1 MTNEDIVGQIL
12 AACPGIARE
21 QVLER
26 LDREKRRTGGF
37 ISDETLLKV
46 IAAEFGCEIPNG
58 EATMPTLSLADL
70 IPSLNNVSAV
80 GRVVAVFAPKT
91 FSGNRS
97 GKFASLLITDKS
109 GILRVVLW
117 NDKTDLI
124 ESGKLKVGQVV
135 RFCKAYTKEDR
146 AGKVELHIGEKGE
159 VEINPYDVQAKD
171 YPTISKFATKIGE
184 LNADN
189 KNRKVNIAGTVK
201 RLFSASTFEREDSSS
216 GKVMRFILADE
227 TGEIS
232 VVVWNEK
239 VDALEKTLRNGLQLQ
254 IVNAKVKKALGEG
267 SEVHVDSVTYVEAVE
282 SAEEMLRIADL
293 KEGLSRVNVE
303 GEIVTKPVLRN
314 VKTSKEELLKV
325 VSFELKD
332 ETGRIWVSA
341 WRKHAEMTGTL
352 KQGARVIIKHA
363 YVKKGFGDQLE
374 ISTRDATTITAVS

>member
-12 AACPGIARE
+12 AACPRIARE

-37 ISDETLLKV
+37 ISEETLLKV

-58 EATMPTLSLADL
+58 EATMPTLSLGDL

-80 GRVVAVFAPKT
+80 GRVVAVFAPKM

-109 GILRVVLW
+109 GILRIVLW
-117 NDKTDLI
+117 NSKTDLI
-124 ESGKLKVGQVV
+124 ESGKLKVGQIV
-135 RFCKAYTKEDR
+135 RFSRAYTKEDR

-159 VEINPYDVQAKD
+159 VETNPHDAQAKD

-184 LNADN
+184 LAPNN

-201 RLFSASTFEREDSSS
+201 NLFSASTFEREDLSS
-216 GKVMRFILADE
+216 GKVMRFVLADE
-227 TGEIS
+227 TGEIP

-239 VDALEKTLRNGLQLQ
+239 VDELEKVLRNGVQLQ

-267 SEVHVDSVTYVEAVE
+267 LEVHVDSVTYVEVVE
-282 SAEEMLRIADL
+282 SADEVQRIADL

-303 GEIVTKPVLRN
+303 GEIVTKPMLRN
-314 VKTSKEELLKV
+314 VKTSREELLKV
-325 VSFELKD
+325 ASFELKD
-332 ETGRIWVSA
+332 ETGTVWVSA
-341 WRKHAEMTGTL
+341 WRKHAETAGNL
-352 KQGARVIIKHA
+352 RQGDRIIIKHA

-374 ISTRDATTITAVS
+374 ISTRDATTITVVS

>member
-21 QVLER
+21 QVLGR

-37 ISDETLLKV
+37 ISEETLLRV

-58 EATMPTLSLADL
+58 EATMLTLSLGDL

-124 ESGKLKVGQVV
+124 ESGKVKVGEMV
-135 RFCKAYTKEDR
+135 RFSQAYTKEDR
-146 AGKVELHIGEKGE
+146 AGKVELHIGEKAE
-159 VEINPYDVQAKD
+159 VEINPHDVQAKD

-184 LNADN
+184 LNADK
-189 KNRKVNIAGTVK
+189 KNRRVNIAGTVK
-201 RLFSASTFEREDSSS
+201 KLFSASTFVREDSSS

-227 TGEIS
+227 TGEIP

-239 VDALEKTLRNGLQLQ
+239 ADELEKTLRNGVHLQ

-267 SEVHVDSVTYVEAVE
+267 LEVHVDSVTYVETVE
-282 SAEEMLRIADL
+282 SANEVQRIADL
-293 KEGLSRVNVE
+293 KEGLNRVNVE
-303 GEIVTKPVLRN
+303 GEIVAKPILRN
-314 VKTSKEELLKV
+314 VRTSREGLLKV
-325 VSFELKD
+325 ASFELKD
-332 ETGRIWVSA
+332 ETGTVWVSA
-341 WRKHAEMTGTL
+341 WRKHAETVSNL
-352 KQGARVIIKHA
+352 RQGNRVIIKHA

-374 ISTRDATTITAVS
+374 LSTSDATTITAIS

>member
-26 LDREKRRTGGF
+26 LDKEKRRTGGL
-37 ISDETLLKV
+37 ISEGTLLRV
-46 IAAEFGCEIPNG
+46 IAAEFGCKIPNG
-58 EATMPTLSLADL
+58 EATMLTLSLGDL

-124 ESGKLKVGQVV
+124 ESGKVKVGEMV
-135 RFCKAYTKEDR
+135 RFSQAYTKEDR
-146 AGKVELHIGEKGE
+146 AGKVELHIGEKAE
-159 VEINPYDVQAKD
+159 VEINPHGVQAKD

-184 LNADN
+184 LNADK
-189 KNRKVNIAGTVK
+189 KNRRVNIAGTVK
-201 RLFSASTFEREDSSS
+201 KLLSASTFEREDSSS

-227 TGEIS
+227 TGEIP

-239 VDALEKTLRNGLQLQ
+239 ADELEKTLRNGVHLQ

-267 SEVHVDSVTYVEAVE
+267 LEVHVDSVTYVETVE
-282 SAEEMLRIADL
+282 SANEVQRIADL
-293 KEGLSRVNVE
+293 KEGLNRVNVE
-303 GEIVTKPVLRN
+303 GEIVAKPILRN
-314 VKTSKEELLKV
+314 VRTSREGLLKV
-325 VSFELKD
+325 ASFELKD
-332 ETGRIWVSA
+332 ETGTVWVSA
-341 WRKHAEMTGTL
+341 WRKHAETVSNL
-352 KQGARVIIKHA
+352 RQGNRVIIKHA

-374 ISTRDATTITAVS
+374 LSTSDATTITAIS

>member
-21 QVLER
+21 QVLGR

-37 ISDETLLKV
+37 ISEETLLRV

-58 EATMPTLSLADL
+58 EATMLTLSLGDL

-124 ESGKLKVGQVV
+124 ESGKVKVGEMV
-135 RFCKAYTKEDR
+135 RFSQAYTKEDR
-146 AGKVELHIGEKGE
+146 AGKVELHIGEKAE
-159 VEINPYDVQAKD
+159 VEINPHDVQAKD

-184 LNADN
+184 LNADK
-189 KNRKVNIAGTVK
+189 KNRRVNIAGTVK
-201 RLFSASTFEREDSSS
+201 KLLSASTFEREDSSS

-227 TGEIS
+227 TGEIP

-239 VDALEKTLRNGLQLQ
+239 ADELEKTLRNGVHLQ

-267 SEVHVDSVTYVEAVE
+267 LEVHVDSVTYVETVE
-282 SAEEMLRIADL
+282 SANEVQRIADL
-293 KEGLSRVNVE
+293 KEGLNRVNVE
-303 GEIVTKPVLRN
+303 GEIVAKPILRN
-314 VKTSKEELLKV
+314 VRTSREGLLKV
-325 VSFELKD
+325 ASFELKD
-332 ETGRIWVSA
+332 ETGTVWVSA
-341 WRKHAEMTGTL
+341 WRKHAETVSNL
-352 KQGARVIIKHA
+352 RQGNRVIIKHA

-374 ISTRDATTITAVS
+374 LSTSDATTITAIS

>member
-12 AACPGIARE
+12 AVCPGVTRE

-26 LDREKRRTGGF
+26 LDKEKRRTGGF
-37 ISDETLLKV
+37 ISDETLLRV
-46 IAAEFGCEIPNG
+46 IAGEFGCEIPNG
-58 EATMPTLSLADL
+58 EATMLMLSLGDL
-70 IPSLNNVSAV
+70 IPSLNNVSVV
-80 GRVVAVFAPKT
+80 GRVVAVFAPRA

-117 NDKTDLI
+117 NDKTDLT
-124 ESGKLKVGQVV
+124 ESGKVKVGQIV
-135 RFCKAYTKEDR
+135 RFSRAYTKEDR

-159 VEINPYDVQAKD
+159 VEINPNDVQAKD

-201 RLFSASTFEREDSSS
+201 KLFSASTFEREDSSS

-232 VVVWNEK
+232 VVAWNEK
-239 VDALEKTLRNGLQLQ
+239 VDDLEKTLRNGVQLQ

-282 SAEEMLRIADL
+282 LANEVQRIADL
-293 KEGLSRVNVE
+293 KEGLNRVNVE
-303 GEIVTKPVLRN
+303 GEIVTKPILRN
-314 VKTSKEELLKV
+314 VKTSREELLKV
-325 VSFELKD
+325 TSFELKD
-332 ETGRIWVSA
+332 ETGTVWVSA
-341 WRKHAEMTGTL
+341 WRKHAETAGDL
-352 KQGARVIIKHA
+352 RQGNRVFIKHA
-363 YVKKGFGDQLE
+363 YVKRGFGDQLE
-374 ISTRDATTITAVS
+374 ISTRDATTITVVS

>member
-12 AACPGIARE
+12 AAGPGITRE

-26 LDREKRRTGGF
+26 LDKEKRRTGGL
-37 ISDETLLKV
+37 ISEGTLLRV
-46 IAAEFGCEIPNG
+46 IAAEFGCKIPNG
-58 EATMPTLSLADL
+58 EAAMFTLSLGDL

-124 ESGKLKVGQVV
+124 ESGKVKVGEMV
-135 RFCKAYTKEDR
+135 RFSQAYTKEDR
-146 AGKVELHIGEKGE
+146 AGKVELHIGEKAE
-159 VEINPYDVQAKD
+159 VEINLHGVQAKD

-184 LNADN
+184 LNADK
-189 KNRKVNIAGTVK
+189 KNRRVNIAGTVK
-201 RLFSASTFEREDSSS
+201 KLLSASTFEREDSSS

-227 TGEIS
+227 TGEIP

-239 VDALEKTLRNGLQLQ
+239 ADELEKTLRNGVHLQ

-267 SEVHVDSVTYVEAVE
+267 LEVHVDSVTYVETVE
-282 SAEEMLRIADL
+282 SANEVQRIADL
-293 KEGLSRVNVE
+293 KEGLNRVNVE
-303 GEIVTKPVLRN
+303 GEIVAKPILRN
-314 VKTSKEELLKV
+314 VRTSREGLLKV
-325 VSFELKD
+325 ASFELKD
-332 ETGRIWVSA
+332 ETGTVWVSA
-341 WRKHAEMTGTL
+341 WRKHAETVSNL
-352 KQGARVIIKHA
+352 RQGNRVIIKHA

-374 ISTRDATTITAVS
+374 LSTSDATTITAIS